1 MPRHVQNPPN
11 PWHTTA
17 VEWLAEPPAA
27 RLEVFEEEA
36 RSLLS
41 RNESPDVPFRWSAN
55 PYRGCF
61 HGCAYCYARV
71 THQYLDW
78 GAGTDFE
85 RKLVVK
91 INAEDALR
99 RQLAARSWRG
109 ETIVFSGN
117 TDCYQ
122 PLEASYEL
130 TRACLQA
137 CLEFANPVALITK
150 SALVAR
156 DSELLGELHRRARA
170 TVVISVPFSDAKM
183 ARAIEPYAPSPA
195 RRFEAIAALRA
206 AGVPVKVACA
216 PLIPGLNDTQLPE
229 ILARAAEAGAGGA
242 FLTLLRLPRE
252 VGQVFEERLR
262 EAYPDRASKVMHALE
277 DMRTGQAN
285 AAAFGTR
292 MRGHGA
298 RWKTVAD
305 LFALH
310 CRKHG
315 LEVMPMEFPEEN
327 PPTPAPRAQQGELF
341 S

>member
-1 MPRHVQNPPN
+1 MPRLVRNPPN
-11 PWHTTA
+11 PWNSSA
-17 VEWLAEPPAA
+17 VEWLGEPPPA
-27 RLEVFEEEA
+27 RLEVYEEEA
-36 RSLLS
+36 RTLLS

-91 INAEDALR
+91 SNADQALR
-99 RQLAARSWRG
+99 RQLAARGWER

-122 PLEASYEL
+122 PLEASYGL

-137 CLEFANPVALITK
+137 CLEFQNPVALITK

-156 DSELLGELHRRARA
+156 DAELLAELDRRAGA
-170 TVVISVPFSDAKM
+170 TVVLSIPFSDAAT
-183 ARAIEPYAPSPA
+183 ARAIEPFAPAPE
-195 RRFEAIAALRA
+195 RRFEAVRRLTE
-206 AGVPVKVACA
+206 AGVTVRIACA
-216 PLIPGLNDTQLPE
+216 PLIPGLNETQLPE
-229 ILARAAEAGAGGA
+229 ILRRAAEAGAVGA

-252 VGQVFEERLR
+252 VAEVFEERLR
-262 EAYPDRASKVMHALE
+262 EVYPERASKVLGGLR
-277 DMRTGQAN
+277 DMREGQAS
-285 AAAFGTR
+285 AAAFGQR
-292 MRGHGA
+292 MRGSGA

-310 CRKHG
+310 CRRNG
-315 LEVMPMEFPEEN
+315 LEPMAMEFPEEQRR
-327 PPTPAPRAQQGELF
+327 PPASHQGELF

>member
-1 MPRHVQNPPN
+1 MPRLVRNPPN
-11 PWHTTA
+11 PWNSSA
-17 VEWLAEPPAA
+17 VEWLGEPPPA
-27 RLEVFEEEA
+27 RLEVYEEEA
-36 RSLLS
+36 RTLLS

-91 INAEDALR
+91 RNAEDALR
-99 RQLAARSWRG
+99 RQLASRG
-109 ETIVFSGN
+109 WERETIVFSGN

-130 TRACLQA
+130 TRDCLRA
-137 CLEFANPVALITK
+137 CLEFGTPVALITK

-156 DSELLGELHRRARA
+156 DAELLAELARGPGA
-170 TVVISVPFSDAKM
+170 TVVLSIPFSDAAT
-183 ARAIEPYAPSPA
+183 ARAIEPYAPAPE
-195 RRFEAIAALRA
+195 RRFEAVRQLTD
-206 AGVPVKVACA
+206 AGVTVRVACA
-216 PLIPGLNDTQLPE
+216 PLIPGLNETQLPE
-229 ILARAAEAGAGGA
+229 ILRRAAESGAVGA

-252 VGQVFEERLR
+252 VAEVFEQRLR
-262 EAYPDRASKVMHALE
+262 EVYPERASKVLGGLR
-277 DMRTGQAN
+277 DMRAGQAD
-285 AAAFGTR
+285 AAAFGAR
-292 MRGHGA
+292 MRGSGA
-298 RWKTVAD
+298 RWKTVTD

-310 CRKHG
+310 CRKNG
-315 LEVMPMEFPEEN
+315 LEPMAMEFPEERRK
-327 PPTPAPRAQQGELF
+327 PPSPRQGELF